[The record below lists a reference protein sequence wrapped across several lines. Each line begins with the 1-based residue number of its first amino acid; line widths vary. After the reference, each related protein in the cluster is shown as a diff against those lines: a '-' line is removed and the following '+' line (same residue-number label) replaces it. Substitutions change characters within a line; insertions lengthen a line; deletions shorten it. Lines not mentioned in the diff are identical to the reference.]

1 MSKHNEYR
9 ELIESIGGIC
19 IASKLG
25 DVTAE
30 DAISQISEKIIAHIA
45 IGRVV
50 ATTPLFWDCECED
63 GHIRPR
69 TFANCSRCG
78 AKQDSQPDARVNEVL
93 DWLDDDGDDD
103 GDENQAA
110 AVPEPADDAHLEAVH
125 EDPFDIEETE
135 ADVMHE
141 NMSRIEG
148 MDFWMNTAP
157 DLNDDW

>member
-9 ELIESIGGIC
+9 ELIESIGSIC
-19 IASKLG
+19 IASKYG
-25 DVTAE
+25 NATAE
-30 DAISQISEKIIAHIA
+30 DAINQISSKVIAHIA
-45 IGRVV
+45 MGRVV

-63 GHIRPR
+63 GHIRPH
-69 TFANCSRCG
+69 TFLNCSHCG

-93 DWLDDDGDDD
+93 DWLDDDGR
-103 GDENQAA
+103 
-110 AVPEPADDAHLEAVH
+110 AVPEPSDDVH
-125 EDPFDIEETE
+125 IEVASEDPFDIEETE